1 MPTIFLDLDGTLI
14 DVRRRHYQAYADT
27 LLEVGRHPRPEPEY
41 WARRLDGASNVE
53 LMGAREAAVRQLLL
67 SRWLRLVESPDY
79 LRLDTPFPGA
89 RRTISILARSH
100 DLVLVTLRKQR
111 RALIDQLRELAMI
124 KFFTAIYTWD
134 SAREAHSKPDII
146 RLFAPTY
153 PRTATVVGDSEADVE
168 AARALGLRSICVANG
183 LRHRRFLER
192 LDPDE
197 IISSIAQLPEALG
210 DNSPSLALVT

>member
-14 DVRRRHYQAYADT
+14 NVRRRHYQAYVDT

-41 WARRLDGASNVE
+41 WARRLNGASNVA
-53 LMGAREAAVRQLLL
+53 LMAAGDGAARQLLL
-67 SRWLRLVESPDY
+67 SRWLRLVESPAY

-89 RRTISILARSH
+89 RRTISTLAHSH

-111 RALIDQLRELAMI
+111 GPLIDQLRELAMT

-146 RLFAPTY
+146 RLFAPAY
-153 PRTATVVGDSEADVE
+153 PRTAAVVGDSEADVE
-168 AARALGLRSICVANG
+168 AARALGLRSICVENG
-183 LRHRRFLER
+183 LRHRRFLQR
-192 LDPDE
+192 LGPDE
-197 IISSIAQLPEALG
+197 IIPSIAQLPEALG
-210 DNSPSLALVT
+210 HNSPKLAVVT

>member
-1 MPTIFLDLDGTLI
+1 MATIFLDLDGTLI

-27 LLEVGRHPRPEPEY
+27 LLEVGRHPRPEPAY
-41 WARRLDGASNVE
+41 WAGRLNGASNVE
-53 LMGAREAAVRQLLL
+53 LIDAPDATVRQLLL
-67 SRWLRLVESPDY
+67 SRWLRLVESPAY

-89 RRTISILARSH
+89 RKTISTLAHSH

-111 RALIDQLRELAMI
+111 RALIDQLRELAMT

-134 SAREAHSKPDII
+134 GPREAYSKPDII
-146 RLFAPTY
+146 RLFAPAY
-153 PRTATVVGDSEADVE
+153 PRTATVVGDTEADVE

-183 LRHRRFLER
+183 LRDRRFLQR

-197 IISSIAQLPEALG
+197 IISTIAQLPEALG
-210 DNSPSLALVT
+210 HAAPTLSIVT